1 MYSVCHACSVISVFW
16 FERKPD
22 KELVYCAAS
31 EIENPAQTRP
41 AVQAR
46 SSGGRRLR
54 ERWRRWTGG
63 RDERAKKGVI
73 QEIAPVSDGVHETTL
88 FLIFSLI
95 AKELMFV
102 TGRLGG
108 QEYLQY
114 KLSM

>member
-73 QEIAPVSDGVHETTL
+73 QEIAPVSDGVHETTI

-95 AKELMFV
+95 TKELMFV

-108 QEYLQY
+108 QEYL
-114 KLSM
+114 LT